1 MQNKNGP
8 LLRRPMTL
16 FSPIADVGLALV
28 LILGSISIGYTG
40 IRWIYPP
47 LKSWKGWKRMAAG
60 ALIGMSWSIA
70 VVGTFAPTQTSTT
83 FPLAALVEFFGFMG
97 MGLILVMGI
106 TALST
111 RVAHRVLVHG
121 MSVPQAMTQTPSRGE
136 ESERSYNA
144 QLGKNQPEKNNPR
157 TPTYAKTV
165 PASVMEEPVLEN
177 DVMSVLRDEEESK
190 KPAKKAQAIELDE
203 PKSPMSELNDFA
215 GFEDTLAQLK
225 RDLKDFNESMS
236 KTHKNGA

>member
-1 MQNKNGP
+1 
-8 LLRRPMTL
+8 MTL
-16 FSPIADVGLALV
+16 FSPVADAGLALV

-40 IRWIYPP
+40 LRWIYPP
-47 LKSWKGWKRMAAG
+47 LKSWKGWKRMAVG
-60 ALIGMSWSIA
+60 SLIGMGWSIA
-70 VVGTFAPTQTSTT
+70 VVGTFSPTQASTT

-111 RVAHRVLVHG
+111 RVAHRVLIHG
-121 MSVPQAMTQTPSRGE
+121 MSVPQAMTQNPLRE
-136 ESERSYNA
+136 NNSERSFNA
-144 QLGKNQPEKNNPR
+144 QLEKNQNQSPEKNNPR
-157 TPTYAKTV
+157 APYAKIV
-165 PASVMEEPVLEN
+165 PASAMEEPVLEN
-177 DVMSVLRDEEESK
+177 DVMSILRDEEKSK
-190 KPAKKAQAIELDE
+190 KPARKNQTPELDE

-236 KTHKNGA
+236 KTHQKGA